1 MSVSRNQPK
10 SSKRIYE
17 RSPHKVL
24 YTIKTPSKSPA
35 PKKVKRSLVSCYLT
49 ESKNQDPLNTPEDK
63 VEAVKYSSTQPAD
76 NGANLDVDDLKPSLL
91 GVSECVDS
99 PQVDSDE
106 LEEITEL
113 LPIVLG
119 NLSRDGFDK
128 MLLDFFKLVAS
139 GDFPMQNIAFL
150 LWTEIVKWYKCKT
163 TEMRYSEAT
172 KTFWKLRYK
181 LFGGRFICFMSMEYR
196 S

>member
-35 PKKVKRSLVSCYLT
+35 PKKVERSLVLCYST
-49 ESKNQDPLNTPEDK
+49 ESKNQDPLNTTEDK

-76 NGANLDVDDLKPSLL
+76 NGANLDVDDLGPSLL

-128 MLLDFFKLVAS
+128 MLLDFFKLVSS

-150 LWTEIVKWYKCKT
+150 LWTEIVK
-163 TEMRYSEAT
+163 
-172 KTFWKLRYK
+172 
-181 LFGGRFICFMSMEYR
+181 
-196 S
+196 